1 MIKDFR
7 EFIMRGNVL
16 DMAVGVIMGGAFGG
30 IVNSLVKDVMMPP
43 LGLLMGR
50 VDFSN
55 LFVVLQDGAKVAGP
69 YASLTLASEA
79 GAVTI
84 NYGIFVNT
92 VINFLIVAL
101 AVFWLVR
108 GVNQLHRKP
117 PATSDSKNCPYCF
130 STIHIKATRCPNCTS
145 ELKA

>member
-79 GAVTI
+79 GAGPSARHPI
-84 NYGIFVNT
+84 PDRPRQG
-92 VINFLIVAL
+92 
-101 AVFWLVR
+101 
-108 GVNQLHRKP
+108 P
-117 PATSDSKNCPYCF
+117 PAGQ
-130 STIHIKATRCPNCTS
+130 TRPRR
-145 ELKA
+145 